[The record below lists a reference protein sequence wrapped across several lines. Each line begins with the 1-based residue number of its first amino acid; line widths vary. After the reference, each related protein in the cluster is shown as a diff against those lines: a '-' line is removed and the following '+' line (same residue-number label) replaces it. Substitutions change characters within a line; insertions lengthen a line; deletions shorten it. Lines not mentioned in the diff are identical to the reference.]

1 MVYEPAEDSILLQK
15 FVKKYSRGLV
25 LDMGCGSGI
34 QSFSAAPTSSLVV
47 GLDIDHDA
55 VKFCNKKN
63 EFENVHFFKSNL
75 FQIFDEYF
83 FFYDEI
89 DKKLEIYEQNKVKD
103 KDKRYALVK
112 KQIKFDLIIFN
123 PPYLPQ
129 ELPENDLPSEGGKL
143 GYELIARF
151 FDGVKSYIKKDGRII
166 MVFSSL
172 TNKSRVNDIIH
183 KNGFNYIE
191 LEKQHIFFEDIYVYY
206 ATKK

>member
-47 GLDIDHDA
+47 GLDIDH
-55 VKFCNKKN
+55 
-63 EFENVHFFKSNL
+63 VHFFKSNL